1 MTGTKEATPT
11 QVPLAT
17 QVGMIR
23 DRWSWTKPWVWTDRM
38 LTALEIGV
46 KGGTWFSLIDKVFAD
61 MTLYAAARHV
71 TADYRKAAGVDHV
84 TPEHFDRNLLD
95 NVQKLAEEL
104 REESYYPQA
113 VRRCWI
119 PKPGSQEK
127 RPLGIPTV
135 CS

>member
-17 QVGMIR
+17 QVGTIR

-38 LTALEIGV
+38 LTALETGV

-71 TADYRKAAGVDHV
+71 TTDYRKAAGVDHV
-84 TPEHFDRNLLD
+84 TPKHFDRNLLD